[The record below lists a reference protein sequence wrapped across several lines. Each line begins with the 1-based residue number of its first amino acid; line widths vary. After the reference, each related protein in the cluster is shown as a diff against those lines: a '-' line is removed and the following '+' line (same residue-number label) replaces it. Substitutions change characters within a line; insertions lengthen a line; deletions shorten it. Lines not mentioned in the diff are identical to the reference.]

1 MGFKKMALI
10 THLPKQEQT
19 LFSFVAVSVLL
30 FLCWGVIEVESGIG
44 VNWGTISLHKMSP
57 FTVVDLLK
65 QNKIQK
71 VKLFDAD
78 PAVMKG
84 LMGSGLE
91 VMVGIPN
98 DMLAG
103 LSSSTS
109 AADLWVAQNVSRYIV
124 KGGVNIK

>member
-1 MGFKKMALI
+1 
-10 THLPKQEQT
+10 
-19 LFSFVAVSVLL
+19 
-30 FLCWGVIEVESGIG
+30 
-44 VNWGTISLHKMSP
+44 MSP

-109 AADLWVAQNVSRYIV
+109 AADLWVAQNVSRYMV
-124 KGGVNIK
+124 KGVSELGSSLFEVPVHPHVGPGHEGGVKQQGIHYLEIERD